1 MLDLPVECT
10 HRHTLLRTCV
20 LTHTRA
26 QTQTHTYSL
35 RVSTHSQPFVHCRF
49 FLFVIHIV
57 IKTLI
62 CTEIK
67 TYSEYLQR
75 NKWSSPNRPLK
86 DKLHSKKVPTL
97 LDYIQNKITIHD
109 AKSQLFILKRITL
122 GYKGQ
127 RWLTSDLPDSDHMS
141 LETSVR
147 ARGEDP
153 DVFCFSKLI
162 RSLGSFF
169 FFFTQ

>member
-1 MLDLPVECT
+1 M
-10 HRHTLLRTCV
+10 H
-20 LTHTRA
+20 
-26 QTQTHTYSL
+26 TQTHTFAHLCAHTHPHTYTL
-35 RVSTHSQPFVHCRF
+35 RVSTHSHTFVHCRF

-97 LDYIQNKITIHD
+97 LDYIQNNITIHD

-127 RWLTSDLPDSDHMS
+127 RWLTLDLPDSDHVS
-141 LETSVR
+141 LETSVGR
-147 ARGEDP
+147 EEKILTFF
-153 DVFCFSKLI
+153 VFQNWS
-162 RSLGSFF
+162 GA
-169 FFFTQ
+169 